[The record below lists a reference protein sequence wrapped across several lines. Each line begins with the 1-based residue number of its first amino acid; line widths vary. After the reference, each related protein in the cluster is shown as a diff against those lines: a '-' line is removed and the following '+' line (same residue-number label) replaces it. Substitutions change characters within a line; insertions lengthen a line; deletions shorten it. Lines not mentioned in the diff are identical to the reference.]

1 MEYVRE
7 CEESV
12 DLLSGSVDS
21 SWAAGKG
28 RTNSSAG
35 TGGIGPLMAIIGL
48 PEFDLVLYGGALI
61 NFSPH
66 PPLLHIR
73 CFILYHVR
81 EIEWVVTIVT
91 MCGERSDAASMIAV
105 TLRYEGTT
113 GVFESVLLG
122 KSLFDG
128 SVRVLT

>member
-35 TGGIGPLMAIIGL
+35 TGGIEPLMAITGL
-48 PEFDLVLYGGALI
+48 PDFDLVLCDGALI
-61 NFSPH
+61 QFFAPPASSPYKK
-66 PPLLHIR
+66 PSFVPCER
-73 CFILYHVR
+73 DRVGCDDCYHVR
-81 EIEWVVTIVT
+81 WKVRCSADKSKIPRVTKVQLGYFNQ
-91 MCGERSDAASMIAV
+91 CCSENRRSQ
-105 TLRYEGTT
+105 
-113 GVFESVLLG
+113 
-122 KSLFDG
+122 
-128 SVRVLT
+128 

>member
-1 MEYVRE
+1 MAEYVRE

-28 RTNSSAG
+28 KTNSFAA
-35 TGGIGPLMAIIGL
+35 TGGIGPLMAITGL

-61 NFSPH
+61 YFPPH

-73 CFILYHVR
+73 NPLLYHVR
-81 EIEWVVTIVT
+81 EIE
-91 MCGERSDAASMIAV
+91 
-105 TLRYEGTT
+105 
-113 GVFESVLLG
+113 
-122 KSLFDG
+122 
-128 SVRVLT
+128 